1 MIYSDK
7 VEARLAA
14 DTNMFSC
21 NIALKVVLVI
31 YKGFILSRYFDTASK

>member
-21 NIALKVVLVI
+21 NIALKVVLVTYLQGLYI
-31 YKGFILSRYFDTASK
+31 IPVLRYSE